1 MESALFSGLQGLF
14 LGVANLG
21 LGQVIMILVGS
32 ALLYL
37 GIKKGYEPLLLVPI
51 GFGAILVNIPL
62 ADMMGEEGFL
72 RFFYDAGVLTEV
84 FPLLIFIGIGAMTDF
99 QPLLENP
106 KIILLGAA
114 GQFGIFLT
122 LLLALALG
130 FDKLDAVAVA
140 IIGACDG
147 PTAIYVSSKFAP
159 HLLGAMIDFGPVLAN
174 PIVLL
179 FGAAG
184 QFGIFLTLF
193 LALWLGFLRQEA
205 VSIAVIGA
213 CDGPTAIF
221 VTSRYAP
228 ALLPAVSI
236 AAYSYMSL
244 VPLIQPPIM
253 RLLTTDRERKI
264 VMGVVKQPVSKTTKI
279 LFPIVVTIFASI
291 LAPKGAPLIGTV
303 MLGNLMKESGVVD
316 RLKSASE
323 NEIANI
329 VTLLLGLCIG
339 ATMEADKFLRAQT
352 LLILGL
358 GFVAI
363 SLDTAVGVLFGKLMC
378 FLTGGKINPLIGA
391 AGISAF
397 PMSARVVQA
406 EGQKYNKK
414 NYLLMHAM
422 SANAGGQIGSV
433 IAAAVMLSVL
443 QGMGII
449 GG

>member
-1 MESALFSGLQGLF
+1 MESALVFGLNGLF
-14 LGVANLG
+14 LGVAALG
-21 LGQVIMILVGS
+21 IGNVVMILIGS
-32 ALLYL
+32 TLLYL

-62 ADMMGEEGFL
+62 SEMMAEGGFI
-72 RFFYDAGVLTEV
+72 RFFYDIGVSTEI
-84 FPLLIFIGIGAMTDF
+84 FPLLIFLGIGAMTDF
-99 QPLLENP
+99 QPLLQNP

-114 GQFGIFLT
+114 GQFGIFIT

-159 HLLGAMIDFGPVLAN
+159 HMLGA
-174 PIVLL
+174 
-179 FGAAG
+179 
-184 QFGIFLTLF
+184 
-193 LALWLGFLRQEA
+193 
-205 VSIAVIGA
+205 VSV
-213 CDGPTAIF
+213 
-221 VTSRYAP
+221 
-228 ALLPAVSI
+228 

-253 RLLTTDRERKI
+253 RALTTEKERQI
-264 VMGVVKQPVSKTTKI
+264 VMGAAKLEPISKTTKI
-279 LFPIVVTIFASI
+279 VFPIAVTIFASI

-303 MLGNLMKESGVVD
+303 MFGNLLRECGVVD

-339 ATMEADKFLRAQT
+339 ATMEADKFLKTQT

-358 GFVAI
+358 GFIAI
-363 SLDTAVGVLFGKLMC
+363 SLDTAVGVMFGKLMC
-378 FLTGGKINPLIGA
+378 VLTGGKINPLIGA

-414 NYLLMHAM
+414 SYLLMHAM

-443 QGMGII
+443 QGMGIVP
-449 GG
+449 G

>member
-1 MESALFSGLQGLF
+1 MESALVSGLQGLF
-14 LGVANLG
+14 LGILNLS
-21 LGQVIMILVGS
+21 LGHVIMILIGS
-32 ALLYL
+32 LLLYL
-37 GIKKGYEPLLLVPI
+37 GIRKGYEPLLLVPI

-62 ADMMGEEGFL
+62 SEMMAEGGFI
-72 RFFYDAGVLTEV
+72 RFFYDAGVRTEI
-84 FPLLIFIGIGAMTDF
+84 FPLLIFLGIGAMTDF

-122 LLLALALG
+122 LLLALAVG
-130 FDKLDAVAVA
+130 FDKLDAVAVS

-159 HLLGAMIDFGPVLAN
+159 HMLGA
-174 PIVLL
+174 
-179 FGAAG
+179 
-184 QFGIFLTLF
+184 
-193 LALWLGFLRQEA
+193 
-205 VSIAVIGA
+205 VSV
-213 CDGPTAIF
+213 
-221 VTSRYAP
+221 
-228 ALLPAVSI
+228 

-253 RLLTTDRERKI
+253 RALTTERERMI
-264 VMGVVKQPVSKTTKI
+264 VMGAVRQPISQTTKI
-279 LFPIVVTIFASI
+279 MFPIVVTIFASI

-303 MLGNLMKESGVVD
+303 MFGNLMKECGVVD
-316 RLKSASE
+316 RLKRASE

-352 LLILGL
+352 LVVLAL

-363 SLDTAVGVLFGKLMC
+363 SLDTAVGILFGKLMC
-378 FLTGGKINPLIGA
+378 LLTGGKINPLIGA

-443 QGMGII
+443 QGMGIV
-449 GG
+449 GQ

>member
-14 LGVANLG
+14 LGIANLG
-21 LGQVIMILVGS
+21 LGQVVMILVGA

-37 GIKKGYEPLLLVPI
+37 GIKKGYEPLLLLPI

-62 ADMMGEEGFL
+62 ADMMGKEGFL

-159 HLLGAMIDFGPVLAN
+159 HMLGA
-174 PIVLL
+174 
-179 FGAAG
+179 
-184 QFGIFLTLF
+184 
-193 LALWLGFLRQEA
+193 
-205 VSIAVIGA
+205 VSV
-213 CDGPTAIF
+213 
-221 VTSRYAP
+221 
-228 ALLPAVSI
+228 

-253 RLLTTDRERKI
+253 RLLTTDKERKI
-264 VMGVVKQPVSKTTKI
+264 VMGILKQPVSKTTKI

-291 LAPKGAPLIGTV
+291 LAPKGAPLIGTI
-303 MLGNLMKESGVVD
+303 MLGNLMKESGVVN

-352 LLILGL
+352 LLVLGL

-397 PMSARVVQA
+397 PMSARVVQV

-422 SANAGGQIGSV
+422 SANAAGQIGSV

>member
-1 MESALFSGLQGLF
+1 MESALVSGIQGLF
-14 LGVANLG
+14 AGVVSITIWQIVML
-21 LGQVIMILVGS
+21 VIASV
-32 ALLYL
+32 LLYL

-62 ADMMGEEGFL
+62 ADMMGKDGFL

-84 FPLLIFIGIGAMTDF
+84 FPLLIFIGIGSMTDF
-99 QPLLENP
+99 QPLLQNP

-159 HLLGAMIDFGPVLAN
+159 HMLGA
-174 PIVLL
+174 
-179 FGAAG
+179 
-184 QFGIFLTLF
+184 
-193 LALWLGFLRQEA
+193 
-205 VSIAVIGA
+205 VSV
-213 CDGPTAIF
+213 
-221 VTSRYAP
+221 
-228 ALLPAVSI
+228 

-253 RLLTTDRERKI
+253 RALTTEKERQI
-264 VMGVVKQPVSKTTKI
+264 VMGAAKLEPISKTTKI
-279 LFPIVVTIFASI
+279 VFPIAVTIFASI
-291 LAPKGAPLIGTV
+291 LAPKGAPLIGTI
-303 MLGNLMKESGVVD
+303 MLGNLLRESGVVE

-339 ATMEADKFLRAQT
+339 ATMEADKFLKAQT

-358 GFVAI
+358 GFIAI
-363 SLDTAVGVLFGKLMC
+363 SLDTVVGLLFGKLMC
-378 FLTGGKINPLIGA
+378 SMTGGKINPLIGA

-397 PMSARVVQA
+397 PMAARVVQA

-414 NYLLMHAM
+414 SYLLMHAM

-443 QGMGII
+443 QGMGIV

>member
-1 MESALFSGLQGLF
+1 MESAVSSGIQGLV
-14 LGVANLG
+14 LGIVNLTAG
-21 LGQVIMILVGS
+21 HVIMLVIAS
-32 ALLYL
+32 LLLYL

-62 ADMMGEEGFL
+62 AGMMAEDGFL
-72 RFFYDAGVLTEV
+72 RFFYDTGVRTEI
-84 FPLLIFIGIGAMTDF
+84 FPLLIFLGIGAMTDF

-114 GQFGIFLT
+114 GQFGIFIT
-122 LLLALALG
+122 LLLALAVG

-159 HLLGAMIDFGPVLAN
+159 HLLGA
-174 PIVLL
+174 
-179 FGAAG
+179 
-184 QFGIFLTLF
+184 
-193 LALWLGFLRQEA
+193 
-205 VSIAVIGA
+205 VSV
-213 CDGPTAIF
+213 
-221 VTSRYAP
+221 
-228 ALLPAVSI
+228 

-253 RLLTTDRERKI
+253 HALTTERERQI
-264 VMGVVKQPVSKTTKI
+264 VMGANRQPVSKTTKI

-316 RLKSASE
+316 RLKTASE
-323 NEIANI
+323 NEITNV

-339 ATMEADKFLRAQT
+339 ATMEAERFLQTQT
-352 LLILGL
+352 LLVLGL
-358 GFVAI
+358 GFIAI
-363 SLDTAVGVLFGKLMC
+363 ALDTVVGVLFGKLMC
-378 FLTGGKINPLIGA
+378 VLTGGKINPLIGA

-397 PMSARVVQA
+397 PMAARVAQVQ
-406 EGQKYNKK
+406 GQRYNKK

-443 QGMGII
+443 QGMGIV